1 MFFLQYCL
9 WTFTLKLKPQL
20 VLEFPHSLYLTFD
33 VEDFIN
39 DASLGALHHILQLLA
54 HFHQTALFFVTG
66 HMAEKLP
73 RFPHIVEFLAKHDV
87 GYHSTSHS
95 VHPNIFEYTDTE
107 DYEAAYRTS
116 LRRETAH
123 INPLTGAIEGRGGIK
138 ILRDVFPH
146 KKIEA
151 FRAPGFSWSPPH
163 LEAIRHLGM
172 KNDFSTNISRIVV
185 KYRGITFFPF
195 PSFIDSVQL
204 KGLLRFVTKRDV
216 IVLDF
221 HPSFLVNANWWDA
234 AFCSNRNPASLSPA
248 APRTAQQ
255 VRHLFHNLTRL
266 LRTIYLLRKSRII
279 ESNTALETAEAE
291 LDPTSVNLTGVY
303 RKITQWPISQFHYAP
318 RYMNSHLSRFFTV
331 MDGTTRLSMD

>member
-1 MFFLQYCL
+1 MLQ
-9 WTFTLKLKPQL
+9 
-20 VLEFPHSLYLTFD
+20 FPHKLYLTFD

-39 DASLGALHHILQLLA
+39 DPSLEALHHILQLLA

-73 RFPHIVEFLAKHDV
+73 RFPSIVDFLREHDI

-107 DYEAAYRTS
+107 DYQAAYQTS
-116 LRRETAH
+116 LSRETAH
-123 INPLTGAIEGRGGIK
+123 IDSLTGAIEGRGGIE
-138 ILRDVFPH
+138 ILREVFPC

-163 LEAIRHLGM
+163 LEAIKHLGM
-172 KNDFSTNISRIVV
+172 KYDFSTNISRIVV
-185 KYRGITFFPF
+185 TYRGITFFPF
-195 PSFIDSVQL
+195 PSFIDSVPL

-221 HPSFLVNANWWDA
+221 HPSFLVNAEWWDT
-234 AFCSNRNPASLSPA
+234 AFCSNGNPESLSPA

-255 VRHLFHNLTRL
+255 IRHLFHNLTQL
-266 LRTIYLLRKSRII
+266 LRRIYLLRKSRII

-291 LDPTSVNLTGVY
+291 LDPTRVNLTRVHH
-303 RKITQWPISQFHYAP
+303 KITQWPINQFHYTP
-318 RYMNSHLSRFFTV
+318 RYMNFHLSRFFTF
-331 MDGTTRLSMD
+331 MDGPTRLLMD